1 MQLGC
6 GLGVKE
12 IRGHRYLYFWTYE
25 FRSWGSER
33 VWTYVGPVGRPAT
46 AARARALLLE
56 YHIRVRR
63 EVDRRIERLT
73 RAAGVTR

>member
-12 IRGHRYLYFWTYE
+12 IRGRPYLYFWHYE
-25 FRSWGSER
+25 SRSWGSHR
-33 VWTYVGPVGRPAT
+33 AWTYLGPLGCPSTRRR
-46 AARARALLLE
+46 AADLLLE

-63 EVDRRIERLT
+63 EVDRRIESLR
-73 RAAGVTR
+73 RVYARSM